1 HGRRSSPI
9 RRCRHRRS
17 DAEIHPRRKDV
28 ARRPVTPVLWAIGFL
43 QNDLRTGSFWYL
55 PEVDLFADEGDAD
68 PKREIDVLCVLD
80 GIFHAVEAKRSAST
94 FLNQSGRVDK
104 FVRVIELL
112 RPDVAVLA
120 FERLCADSGD

>member
-1 HGRRSSPI
+1 M
-9 RRCRHRRS
+9 
-17 DAEIHPRRKDV
+17 
-28 ARRPVTPVLWAIGFL
+28 
-43 QNDLRTGSFWYL
+43 
-55 PEVDLFADEGDAD
+55 DLFADEGDAD

-120 FERLCADSGD
+120 FERLCADSGDRDSIRSELGNAITTMRARLGPHVDLRVIIAEEIRGFDEFPSDLGWYGSRAVRYS